1 VSTQRPSCGFRKTI
15 LSVSAALLSVGAVS
29 GCSRDVAAMTPQNIE
44 QEYGL
49 SGAYADTVAT
59 PDGSLRGMTIPV
71 TLADGRAATLFIP
84 AAHAREPHA
93 VYLREG
99 DGLHPVI
106 IKEHATREEV
116 VRSPAVVEKQA
127 EPPHANKRSWEKE
140 AMIIGGAA
148 GAGTVIGAVAG
159 GKKGAAIG
167 AAAGGVGGLIY
178 DAITRD
184 RK

>member
-1 VSTQRPSCGFRKTI
+1 MSTCQPSCGLMKI
-15 LSVSAALLSVGAVS
+15 IVSVSAAVFSVGALS

-84 AAHAREPHA
+84 AVHAREPHA

-99 DGLHPVI
+99 DALHPVI

-116 VRSPAVVEKQA
+116 VRSPAIVEKQA

-140 AMIIGGAA
+140 ALIIGGSA

-159 GKKGAAIG
+159 GKKGAAVG

-178 DAITRD
+178 DVITRD